1 MSKIKI
7 LKAHYYYLEYLNKK
21 YSETVGLP
29 NESYENQYEF
39 IMSDKY
45 AWADTWKKNLEK
57 TGDYE
62 VMEIISNGEIIQK
75 QWAKE
80 NDFKYN
86 GDSWLFEIIEK
97 QIEEFKP
104 DILFIVDNANFTQER
119 LFSLKEKFK
128 NIKLCIGYDGIA
140 INDVQRFLAYDIV
153 LSCLEDTA
161 HYYSKQSGKEGYF
174 FPLAFEKTCLDKIID
189 RPANIPFSFIGSL
202 VQGQG
207 YHNQR
212 TQDILQLCRKTPIK
226 LYTSGLNEPYEPF
239 RYLQRNRL
247 KKGQFREFWD
257 VFTIGRRAKEP
268 VFGMDM
274 YQLLADSKMTFNSHI
289 DSAGNKAANMR
300 LFEATGVGT
309 CLVTDYKDNL
319 SDFFDINNEVVTYKS
334 IPECI
339 DKVKNL
345 LRDEPLRKKIAAAG
359 QSKTLSTHTYQNRVE
374 QFSIFLKMKME
385 QKL

>member
-1 MSKIKI
+1 M
-7 LKAHYYYLEYLNKK
+7 
-21 YSETVGLP
+21 
-29 NESYENQYEF
+29 
-39 IMSDKY
+39 
-45 AWADTWKKNLEK
+45 
-57 TGDYE
+57 
-62 VMEIISNGEIIQK
+62 
-75 QWAKE
+75 
-80 NDFKYN
+80 
-86 GDSWLFEIIEK
+86 
-97 QIEEFKP
+97 
-104 DILFIVDNANFTQER
+104 
-119 LFSLKEKFK
+119 
-128 NIKLCIGYDGIA
+128 
-140 INDVQRFLAYDIV
+140 
-153 LSCLEDTA
+153 
-161 HYYSKQSGKEGYF
+161 
-174 FPLAFEKTCLDKIID
+174 
-189 RPANIPFSFIGSL
+189 
-202 VQGQG
+202 
-207 YHNQR
+207 
-212 TQDILQLCRKTPIK
+212 
-226 LYTSGLNEPYEPF
+226 NEPYEPF

-345 LRDEPLRKKIAAAG
+345 LRDEPLRKKFAAAG